1 MLINTG
7 EVNRS
12 KGRFKCQV
20 NGKDLEHQR
29 SWCTYHKC
37 QVINKWWKEDNSP
50 AKPCFLI
57 LLANYKLNSL
67 RIGSTPFTIFL
78 PPLSIQLDV
87 LVTSCG
93 KPNIASDPHILYSCL
108 GDNLTELWWDLQDL
122 IWLDFG
128 DEQRYQCLTLGSST
142 DKKGILLSR
151 AKLTRQKV
159 SLLVLARPYFLT
171 SQEVHAPSPKVF

>member
-1 MLINTG
+1 MSG
-7 EVNRS
+7 EWQGSRTPELLV
-12 KGRFKCQV
+12 
-20 NGKDLEHQR
+20 
-29 SWCTYHKC
+29 YIHKC
-37 QVINKWWKEDNSP
+37 QVINKWWKEDHSP

-93 KPNIASDPHILYSCL
+93 KPNIASDPHILYPCL
-108 GDNLTELWWDLQDL
+108 GDDWTELWWDLQDL

-128 DEQRYQCLTLGSST
+128 DDQRYQCLTLEV
-142 DKKGILLSR
+142 L
-151 AKLTRQKV
+151 LTRRVFCSPELRLQDKF

-171 SQEVHAPSPKVF
+171 SQGVRASSAKVF